1 MIYPVVG
8 RMADSTRPELIPDKY
23 ALRPNGVLVY
33 VDGDYKWPTTQVHRF
48 PRHWGITTTGA
59 PDSAPH
65 ARVIDVERFDATPAD
80 VQEYAGARMVHN
92 DRTIV
97 YCSRST
103 IPLVVSETK
112 AWHRLLWFIS
122 TLDGMDW
129 TPEQMVDNVWR
140 LYDVAIEPKMIV
152 AIQNIEGEQY
162 DSSLIFGNPGWQ
174 DNPKE

>member
-1 MIYPVVG
+1 VIHPVKG

-59 PDSAPH
+59 LDSAPH

-80 VQEYAGARMVHN
+80 VPEYAGARMVHN
-92 DRTIV
+92 DLTIV

-103 IPLVVSETK
+103 IPLVIGETD
-112 AWHRLLWFIS
+112 AWYQLLWFIS
-122 TLDGMDW
+122 TLDGLNW
-129 TPEQMVDNVWR
+129 TPQAMTDNISG
-140 LYDVAIEPKMIV
+140 LYGVHIDSSMIV

-162 DSSLIFGNPGWQ
+162 DSSLMFGNPGWQ